1 MSEFAR
7 RCSRGLAH
15 CALLPSAM
23 FVLATPNA
31 DAANWNVDVG
41 GAQLA
46 FSPATLTISAG
57 DTVTFVNKGGF
68 HNVAADDGSFRCAQS
83 CSGSGGD
90 PDSTLW
96 SSTVTLASP
105 GTVGYHCEVHGAAG
119 QGMFGTIT
127 VKAAPP
133 LLPPPQSAIDNVPNG
148 SVALY
153 LLLGAALILGA
164 GLSWRRRSRSAH

>member
-7 RCSRGLAH
+7 RCGRGLAR
-15 CALLPSAM
+15 CALLTSAM
-23 FVLATPNA
+23 FVLAAANA
-31 DAANWNVDVG
+31 NAANWTVNVG

-57 DTVTFVNKGGF
+57 DTVTFVNEGGF

-90 PDSTLW
+90 PDSVLW

-105 GTVGYHCEVHGAAG
+105 GTFGYHCEVHGAAG

-127 VKAAPP
+127 VQPAPP
-133 LLPPPQSAIDNVPNG
+133 LQPPPQAAIDNVPNG
-148 SVALY
+148 NAGLN
-153 LLLGAALILGA
+153 LLLGAALVLGA
-164 GLSWRRRSRSAH
+164 GLSWRLRSRSTR

>member
-1 MSEFAR
+1 MSNFAR
-7 RCSRGLAH
+7 CCGRGLAR
-15 CALLPSAM
+15 CALLTSAM
-23 FVLATPNA
+23 LLLATTHA
-31 DAANWNVDVG
+31 DAANWNVNVG

-46 FSPATLTISAG
+46 FSPTTLTISAG
-57 DTVTFVNKGGF
+57 DTVTFVNQGGF
-68 HNVAADDGSFRCAQS
+68 HNVAADDGSFRCAKS

-90 PDSTLW
+90 PDSALW

-105 GTVGYHCEVHGAAG
+105 GTFGYHCEVHGTPG

-127 VKAAPP
+127 VQPAPP
-133 LLPPPQSAIDNVPNG
+133 ILPPAESAIDNVPNG

-164 GLSWRRRSRSAH
+164 GLSWRRRSRTAR